1 MKKTL
6 AVLSVVLV
14 GTFGCVSVARETAVE
29 KFNGSTPLEWSQ
41 RLARSEM
48 ARFGH
53 ELEAGGKGFARHGKP
68 GDARWDYSPSVL
80 ALSLVK
86 LGERTGDEAMVQYGI
101 RAVAS
106 HVSADGTIQHY
117 KLEDYSVDNVA
128 PGRVLLMALEHGEK
142 NDAWVKAAQTLR
154 RQMATHPRTSEGGF
168 WHKKRYPYQMWLDSM
183 FMASSYLAEY
193 AALFH
198 EPALYDDVTKQIL
211 LMNEHLY
218 DPATGLYYHGWDE
231 KRAQAWANPKTGDSP
246 SFWSRSIGWYAVGIV
261 DILDYLPES
270 HPQRAEIIA
279 VLRRVADGVVRWQ
292 DPETGLW
299 WQVIDQGARPGNYLE
314 ASGSSMFVYT
324 LAKAINRGYLPREKY
339 EAAARKGYAGLIA
352 HRIKVGP
359 GDRVSLTHIV
369 EGVGLGYKNAQGRDR
384 DGSFEYYTTE
394 PVVDND
400 PKGTGPFILAG
411 IEMERLLTPSTK

>member
-1 MKKTL
+1 MKSILLLLL
-6 AVLSVVLV
+6 AGATGLV
-14 GTFGCVSVARETAVE
+14 QLAAADAPVVE
-29 KFNGSTPLEWSQ
+29 KFGGSTPLEWSQ

-48 ARFGH
+48 ARYGKN
-53 ELEAGGKGFARHGKP
+53 LEAGGTGFARGGKP
-68 GDARWDYSPSVL
+68 GDAHWDYSPSVF

-106 HVSADGTIQHY
+106 HVSAEGKISHY

-128 PGRVLLMALEHGEK
+128 PGRVLLMALERGEK
-142 NDAWVKAAQTLR
+142 NAAWAQATLTLR
-154 RQMATHPRTSEGGF
+154 QQMATHPRTSEGGF

-193 AALFH
+193 AALNH
-198 EPALYDDVTKQIL
+198 EPALYDDVAKQIV

-218 DPATGLYYHGWDE
+218 DPVTGLYWHGWDE

-246 SFWSRSIGWYAVGIV
+246 SFWSRSIGWYGVGIV

-270 HPQRAEIIA
+270 HPQRAEIIGI
-279 VLRRVADGVVRWQ
+279 LHRVVDGFDRWQ

-299 WQVIDQGARPGNYLE
+299 WQITDQGARPGNYLE
-314 ASGSSMFVYT
+314 ASGSSMFVYVI
-324 LAKAINRGYLPREKY
+324 AKAINHGYLPREKY
-339 EAAARKGYAGLIA
+339 EAIARKGYAGLIA
-352 HRIKVGP
+352 HRIKLGAN
-359 GDRVSLTHIV
+359 DSVSLTHIV
-369 EGVGLGYKNAQGRDR
+369 EGVGLGYTMANGRPR
-384 DGSFEYYTTE
+384 DGTFEYYTSE
-394 PVVDND
+394 PVADND

-411 IEMERLLTPSTK
+411 LEMQTLLAAPHP